1 VAHWG
6 GTLLVGS
13 GPSADPFRST
23 AITNILDVRRHV
35 LKGPKREVAIQMG
48 IEPPPSRGK
57 GRIKHLDIYS
67 WQIDD
72 RQCLNLSGGEP

>member
-6 GTLLVGS
+6 GALLAGA

-23 AITNILDVRRHV
+23 AITNILDVRWHV
-35 LKGPKREVAIQMG
+35 SKGPKREVAIQMG
-48 IEPPPSRGK
+48 IESPPSRRR

-67 WQIDD
+67 WQFDD
-72 RQCLNLSGGEP
+72 RQCLNLNGG